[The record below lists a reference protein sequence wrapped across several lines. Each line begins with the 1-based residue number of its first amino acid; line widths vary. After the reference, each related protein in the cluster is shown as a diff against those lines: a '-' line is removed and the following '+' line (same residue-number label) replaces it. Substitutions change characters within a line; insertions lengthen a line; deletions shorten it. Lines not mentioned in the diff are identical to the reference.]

1 MKEITWAVAGI
12 FLLSFSTVTLATED
26 VELRMSWWGGNSR
39 HQATLKA
46 LELFKQKYPN
56 IKVKAEYTGWEGHQS

>member
-1 MKEITWAVAGI
+1 MNKIASGVIASL
-12 FLLSFSTVTLATED
+12 LLSCTAAWAQQP

-46 LELFKQKYPN
+46 LEAFEKTHPE
-56 IKVKAEYTGWEGHQS
+56 IKVKAEYTG